1 MLVGSTSSAAV
12 GAGACLVSGSV
23 GVRLWNW
30 AAANRRLHAR
40 VGEVSAELEARLYCI
55 CADFMSAIAEMYTYE
70 CIACNKSSSCSLT

>member
-1 MLVGSTSSAAV
+1 MLVGFASSAVV

-40 VGEVSAELEARLYCI
+40 VREVSAKLEACLNCI
-55 CADFMSAIAEMYTYE
+55 CEDFIGSIAEMYTYE
-70 CIACNKSSSCSLT
+70 CIEYNELSSCSLT